1 MKRIVVC
8 VLLGL
13 FFSTAGYAA
22 FPPVP
27 ADVTPY
33 RVKSYNEETDVYLL
47 SENGHIYVRLVP
59 IVAGGHWCGPDF
71 RPVIQDGKQYDDT
84 TLYQEDD
91 SVLCNDLFIP
101 ITVEYTCYHSSASC
115 FDANKPLTVVLDTSP
130 PTYVE
135 LIPRTPQPIYPTNG
149 IWKSADG
156 VLAMY
161 LQKYKAGSCVLVV
174 TMGDQNYTAF
184 LDSNY
189 KDGISASND
198 VDNQGYTL
206 NLQLTDSDHGT
217 LTVTLPGYG
226 QIVTGVE
233 CKFEDEK

>member
-8 VLLGL
+8 VLLAVFL
-13 FFSTAGYAA
+13 STAGYAA

-33 RVKSYNEETDVYLL
+33 RVKSYDGETDVYIW

-59 IVAGGHWCGPDF
+59 ITAGAFWLGDDF
-71 RPVIQDGKQYDDT
+71 KPVIQDGKQYDSFQ
-84 TLYQEDD
+84 LYKEDGGHFAT
-91 SVLCNDLFIP
+91 DLFVP
-101 ITVEYTCYHSSASC
+101 YTLELACYSTPC
-115 FDANKPLTVVLDTSP
+115 FDANRTLTVILDTSP
-130 PTYVE
+130 PTYID
-135 LIPRTPQPIYPTNG
+135 LTPRTPQPIYPTNG

-206 NLQLTDSDHGT
+206 NLQLTDSEHGT
-217 LTVTLPGYG
+217 LTVTLPGFG
-226 QIVTGVE
+226 EVVTGVE